1 MKGNGVCCD
10 YSFLSTDDHHCGFCN
25 LCTVESAGMTEKQRV
40 LEEMRR
46 IDEEKKRLLA
56 KAKAK
61 VLEDAEKQQ
70 RQSDEVAHAHEV
82 EKQRVCYYLL
92 NCESETWL
100 WG

>member
-10 YSFLSTDDHHCGFCN
+10 YSFLSTDDHHCGFCI
-25 LCTVESAGMTEKQRV
+25 LCTVECAGMTEKQRV

-56 KAKAK
+56 KAKA
-61 VLEDAEKQQ
+61 LEDAEKQQ
-70 RQSDEVAHAHEV
+70 RESDEVAQAHEV
-82 EKQRVCYYLL
+82 EKQRVWYYLL
-92 NCESETWL
+92 NCESESCL